1 MLIYTEI
8 LHVWERGQRM
18 MKRQGLRPTQLTT
31 LCVEAFFHGYHLC
44 WDPLCQVLEP
54 SLREP
59 LSVLHVSA
67 HPLALVL
74 PKECTCHS
82 VRVSSAYCRAWEGI
96 VLRGAVGGQV
106 LCLRNVS
113 TRNSSTFLTL
123 DAPSQLS
130 EAGFL
135 CFFFLFH
142 LSWNPYLSSFPL
154 YLKCCTLES
163 WIRLH
168 NVFFLCYH
176 RMINKL

>member
-106 LCLRNVS
+106 LCLAMCPPEIPQHFWHWMLLPN
-113 TRNSSTFLTL
+113 FLRQ
-123 DAPSQLS
+123 AS
-130 EAGFL
+130 
-135 CFFFLFH
+135 CVFFFIPFVMKSISKL
-142 LSWNPYLSSFPL
+142 LSSLPQM
-154 YLKCCTLES
+154 
-163 WIRLH
+163 LH
-168 NVFFLCYH
+168 FRVLDQDAQCHFSL
-176 RMINKL
+176 L